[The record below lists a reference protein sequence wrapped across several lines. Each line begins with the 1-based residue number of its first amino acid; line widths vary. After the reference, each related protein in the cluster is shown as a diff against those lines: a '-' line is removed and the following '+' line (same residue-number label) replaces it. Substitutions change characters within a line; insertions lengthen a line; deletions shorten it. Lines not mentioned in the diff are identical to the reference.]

1 MGATLDAEAAGDIA
15 FISEV
20 LLTKNLVFVS
30 TNLATYAVALS
41 THMPVW
47 SVPLVG
53 KLSLSKSGVL
63 YIQAADEISAFN
75 VK

>member
-1 MGATLDAEAAGDIA
+1 
-15 FISEV
+15 
-20 LLTKNLVFVS
+20 
-30 TNLATYAVALS
+30 
-41 THMPVW
+41 MPVW

>member
-1 MGATLDAEAAGDIA
+1 
-15 FISEV
+15 
-20 LLTKNLVFVS
+20 
-30 TNLATYAVALS
+30 
-41 THMPVW
+41 VW

-53 KLSLSKSGVL
+53 KLSLSKNGVL